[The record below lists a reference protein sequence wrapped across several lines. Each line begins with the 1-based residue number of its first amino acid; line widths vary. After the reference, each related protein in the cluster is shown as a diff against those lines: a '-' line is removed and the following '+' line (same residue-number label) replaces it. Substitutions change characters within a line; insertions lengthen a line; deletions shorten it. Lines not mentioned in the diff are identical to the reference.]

1 MLKLIKN
8 SKGLL
13 GMNARNLSYIRPNNL
28 QNAIHLADNKLRSK
42 ELLFKAGIPV
52 PEIYG
57 IIRNRKE
64 LEVFKWADLPKSFV
78 LKPNHGRGGGGIK
91 IIFGQR
97 KDQSWISTE
106 GKVITIKDLKN
117 HVMDIF
123 EGFYSLSGVSDI
135 AFFEE
140 RIQIS
145 KTLKPYSY
153 KGIPDIRVIVYN
165 KVPVM
170 AMLRLPTKESGGKA
184 NLHLGG
190 IGLGIDIA
198 TGITTNA
205 VMRDQLIEKTPDTK
219 LKLSGIKILHWKDI
233 LEIAIKCQEAS
244 RVGYIGVDI
253 AIDRERGPV
262 VLEINAHAGL
272 SIQIANLSPLKYR
285 LQKVGDLKVKN
296 EAHGIR
302 IAQDLFGGEIEE
314 NIEDISGKQVL
325 GIIETIKIKYVAGIM
340 NHESGTLP
348 AGRQVMNK
356 ENDDI
361 SSKDSGKSETEEK
374 EIELKAKIDT
384 GADRSSI
391 DEDLAKKLGYEKIID
406 EFNEVIKNIEINSSA
421 TKEILDEKIKDKL
434 EKWGSDFDTVV
445 IKSSHG
451 VSYRLLIKMNIELSG
466 VQLISKM
473 SVTDRSNLEFPV
485 IIGRRSLGRF
495 LVDPSKAQAY
505 MLPKNNLEF
514 YNDKKRKDIDQIIKD
529 IFEAEKN
536 VSGKNIENK
545 EKIIALSR
553 EINSVAGKFNDVFS
567 LITPFGKRRRSYSA
581 EMNEFIEKIDKEDY
595 NPTFKYV
602 NLNSVKNEHF
612 EGALGGL
619 DKICKVVK
627 SEENEAVKRII
638 QESVLLAKNKINFL
652 KSVKNKEEKRAF
664 EYAKKTYGDID
675 DDLVKKA
682 EEIYK
687 QLLTEKI
694 EENYDD
700 RIFELRKKI
709 FNSKQIV
716 NKFKEVLEIIN
727 LSNWDVVSDS
737 KTFQIDVKF
746 ESLKYNKPTII
757 IPQKRKL
764 NGINLSKRIVHEIIH
779 LKTNSNN
786 KHLGFEGVIFG
797 RDYELYQEGIARI
810 LENDYIN
817 DIFGIKKELP
827 SPYYILAMNKVKN
840 GFNYHQTFD
849 YIYKLKLIEYKSKD
863 IETELLE
870 KKSFN
875 EALLICKRIFRGF
888 RESLS
893 KGGAYFPKDKMYFE
907 GEILAKKLYNN
918 NLHSY
923 LLAAK
928 IDPYLLPLF
937 IELGLIDKNKIKYNL
952 KDDLE
957 IYRKLF
963 LNL

>member
-1 MLKLIKN
+1 MLTLIKN

-13 GMNARNLSYIRPNNL
+13 GMNARNLAYIRPNNL
-28 QNAIHLADNKLRSK
+28 KNAIHLADNKLRSK

-52 PEIYG
+52 PKIYG
-57 IIRNRKE
+57 IIKSRKDLE
-64 LEVFKWADLPKSFV
+64 LFKWADLPKSFV
-78 LKPNHGRGGGGIK
+78 LKPNHGGGGEGIK

-97 KDQSWISTE
+97 KDQSWVSTE
-106 GKVITIKDLKN
+106 GKTVTIRDLQN
-117 HVMDIF
+117 HIMDIF

-140 RIQIS
+140 RIQLS

-190 IGLGIDIA
+190 IGLGVDIA

-219 LKLSGIKILHWKDI
+219 LKLSGIKIPYWKDI

-253 AIDRERGPV
+253 AIDKERGPV

-314 NIEDISGKQVL
+314 GIEDISGKQVL
-325 GIIETIKIKYVAGIM
+325 GIIETIKIKYATEIM
-340 NHESGTLP
+340 NQESEIT
-348 AGRQVMNK
+348 NK
-356 ENDDI
+356 E
-361 SSKDSGKSETEEK
+361 SKDVDDKGGEKIEREEEEK
-374 EIELKAKIDT
+374 EMELKAKIDT
-384 GADRSSI
+384 GADLSSI
-391 DEDLAKKLGYEKIID
+391 DSDLVKELGYGEIIEEFDKAIKRLKID
-406 EFNEVIKNIEINSSA
+406 NNT

-434 EKWGSDFDTVV
+434 EKWGSDFNTVV

-451 VSYRLLIKMNIELSG
+451 ISYRLLIGMNIEISG
-466 VQLISKM
+466 VTIISQM

-485 IIGRRSLGRF
+485 IIGRKDLGRF
-495 LVDPSKAQAY
+495 LVDPSKVQLY
-505 MLPKNNLEF
+505 MLPKNNFEF
-514 YNDKKRKDIDQIIKD
+514 YNNKKRKDVNQIIKD
-529 IFEAEKN
+529 IFEAEEN
-536 VSGKNIENK
+536 ASEEDTTNK
-545 EKIIALSR
+545 EKIITLSK

-567 LITPFGKRRRSYSA
+567 LITPFGKRRRSYSS
-581 EMNEFIEKIDKEDY
+581 EMNEFIEKINKEDY

-602 NLNSVKNEHF
+602 NLNSVKDEQF
-612 EGALGGL
+612 EGALDGL
-619 DKICKVVK
+619 DKICKAVK
-627 SEENEAVKRII
+627 SKEGGAVKKII
-638 QESVLLAKNKINFL
+638 QESVLLAENKINFL
-652 KSVKNKEEKRAF
+652 KAVKNKEEKRAF

-687 QLLTEKI
+687 QLLIEKT

-700 RIFELRKKI
+700 RVFELKRKI

-716 NKFKEVLEIIN
+716 NKFKEVLEIMN
-727 LSNWDVVSDS
+727 LSDWDVVSDS

-746 ESLKYNKPTII
+746 ESLKYDKPTIV

-764 NGINLSKRIVHEIIH
+764 NSINLSKRIVHEIIH

-786 KHLGFEGVIFG
+786 KNLGFEGVIFG
-797 RDYELYQEGIARI
+797 RDYELYQEGIAKI
-810 LENDYIN
+810 LENDYLN
-817 DIFGIKKELP
+817 DIFGVKKELP
-827 SPYYILAMNKVKN
+827 NPYYILAMNKVKN
-840 GFNYHQTFD
+840 DFNYHQTFD
-849 YIYKLKLIEYKSKD
+849 YIYKLKLIEYESKD
-863 IETELLE
+863 IEKETAEKTSLGESLLV
-870 KKSFN
+870 
-875 EALLICKRIFRGF
+875 CKRVFRGF

-893 KGGAYFPKDKMYFE
+893 KGGAYFPKDKIYFE
-907 GEILAKKLYNN
+907 GEILAKKLYDQ
-918 NLHSY
+918 NLHGY
-923 LLAAK
+923 LIVAK